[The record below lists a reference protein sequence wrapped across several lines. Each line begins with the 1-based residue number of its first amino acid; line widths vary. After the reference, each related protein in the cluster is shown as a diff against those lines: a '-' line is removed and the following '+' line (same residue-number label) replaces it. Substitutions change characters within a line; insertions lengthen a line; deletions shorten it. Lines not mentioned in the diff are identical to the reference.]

1 MAYYSAKI
9 QKIILYTSQYL
20 IENIEMGTTTKFIR
34 ELEKHLPIYF
44 HPTSELRQIIRKQGK
59 IINRNSELKVVKV
72 FDSGDA
78 GGIVCA
84 IEDDDQ
90 VFVVSLTH
98 LRIKDEHPLRDMI
111 LNYQRQRVNYLKN
124 E

>member
-1 MAYYSAKI
+1 MI
-9 QKIILYTSQYL
+9 NLYTSQYL
-20 IENIEMGTTTKFIR
+20 IENTGMNTTTKFIR

-44 HPTSELRQIIRKQGK
+44 HPTPELRQLIRKQGK
-59 IINRNSELKVVKV
+59 IINRNSELKVTNV
-72 FDSGDA
+72 FDSGDT

-98 LRIKDEHPLRDMI
+98 LRIKHDHPLRDMI
-111 LNYQRQRVNYLKN
+111 LNYQRHRVNYLKN